1 MLLESLMDSCFSI
14 KSFLSLSVVKLSKD
28 LRSSGEGLNGG
39 SIGFKHKGTDYKD
52 NFSLGAFKIGGWGE
66 GKLIGKLFPIQNM
79 RYARSSSYFSDHANV
94 FSRRG
99 VQISGLKF
107 VTYSTSQYESYG
119 NL

>member
-39 SIGFKHKGTDYKD
+39 SIRFKHKGTDYKD
-52 NFSLGAFKIGGWGE
+52 NFSLGAFKIGGGGE

-79 RYARSSSYFSDHANV
+79 RYARSSS
-94 FSRRG
+94 
-99 VQISGLKF
+99 
-107 VTYSTSQYESYG
+107 
-119 NL
+119 